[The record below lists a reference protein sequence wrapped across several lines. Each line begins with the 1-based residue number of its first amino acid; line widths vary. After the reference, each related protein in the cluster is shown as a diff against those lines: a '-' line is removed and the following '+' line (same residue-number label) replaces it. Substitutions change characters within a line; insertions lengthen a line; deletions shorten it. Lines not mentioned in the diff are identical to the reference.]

1 MSGPKDSLLKER
13 LDELVELGL
22 SQAQAHVY
30 VVLLSLGPSIART
43 VSRVSGLGREDTY
56 RALRFL
62 KSIGLVEVTMDN
74 PYTFAAVEPSVGIR
88 MLVSHLENK
97 FSQLKEKANKV
108 GMWLEGLD
116 RVRTTNETPE
126 DKVVFKLEGGSQI
139 FERMSK
145 LILSC
150 KSELVR
156 ITSSTGISQNY
167 ILGVFEQEKQI
178 TKNGVN
184 IRAITEENSSN
195 HDILAEYSRFVDL
208 RFLEGVGSSL
218 KFVIADDSQMI
229 FFTTNPT
236 RIVRDLGA
244 IWTNNKP
251 LIEGFKKEFEACWS
265 VARPARKP
273 RAENGARAQVV
284 SDKLPH
290 PSGL

>member
-22 SQAQAHVY
+22 SQGQAHVY

-62 KSIGLVEVTMDN
+62 KSLGLVEVIMDK
-74 PYTFAAVEPSVGIR
+74 PYTFAAVEPSVGMR

-97 FSQLKEKANKV
+97 FSQLKEKANRV
-108 GMWLEGLD
+108 GEWLEGLD
-116 RVRTTNETPE
+116 RVRTTNEIPH

-178 TKNGVN
+178 TKNGVR

-195 HDILAEYSRFVDL
+195 RDILAEYSRFVDL

-218 KFVIADDSQMI
+218 KFVIADDLQMI

-236 RIVRDLGA
+236 KIVRDLGA

-251 LIEGFKKEFEACWS
+251 LIEGFKKEFESCWG
-265 VARPARKP
+265 VAKP
-273 RAENGARAQVV
+273 VAGATAKRTAAQVV

-290 PSGL
+290 PSEL

>member
-1 MSGPKDSLLKER
+1 MSGAKDSLLKER

-43 VSRVSGLGREDTY
+43 ISRVSGLGREDTY
-56 RALRFL
+56 RTLRFL
-62 KSIGLVEVTMDN
+62 KSIGLVEVIMDK
-74 PYTFAAVEPSVGIR
+74 PYTFAAVEPSVGVR

-97 FSQLKEKANKV
+97 FSQLKEKATKV
-108 GMWLEGLD
+108 GEWLEGLD
-116 RVRTTNETPE
+116 RVRTTSEIPQ

-178 TKNGVN
+178 TKNGVK

-195 HDILAEYSRFVDL
+195 HDILSEYSRFVDL

-251 LIEGFKKEFEACWS
+251 LIEGFKKEFETCWS
-265 VARPARKP
+265 VAKPAGKPVAKSEARP
-273 RAENGARAQVV
+273 QVV

-290 PSGL
+290 PSEL